1 MAQLKQGEVYFFD
14 LNGDEVGNELVE
26 INGVQRLLKRR
37 IQAFHEERNT

>member
-26 INGVQRLLKRR
+26 IKWSAEAAEKGEYMSSRR
-37 IQAFHEERNT
+37 R